1 MLGKGWVRQYSW
13 ILLMLFLGI
22 SSCRSS
28 VSQTP
33 KADPYFKLLSSA
45 DIDYKPL
52 QALLRQRQWKDADR
66 ETFRILLKISNREA
80 EGWLSQKEVEN
91 LACDDLHTIN
101 DLWNYYSDRRF
112 GFSQQQQIWEAVGGR
127 VGEYTPETAEQFG
140 DRVGWRKWGQ
150 WRKYDQL
157 NFSDYAP
164 VGHLPATT
172 GNGVSG
178 GVWNGVASI
187 THRLK
192 YCRLVDALA
201 NRQWVKADWETLAL
215 FDAYRIPFENSS
227 APAPLVISEIPCHEL
242 QGIDQLWRKFS
253 DQRFGLS
260 VQTPIV
266 KSTGN
271 DAEKLDW
278 RKYEQ
283 LEQALGWRIDP
294 REDSYNNIDAKKI
307 PLGHFP
313 YRLGYSYDTFGSGF
327 NRTWRLSINPEC
339 GF

>member
-1 MLGKGWVRQYSW
+1 MLRQGLIRQYSW
-13 ILLMLFLGI
+13 MLLILFLGI
-22 SSCRSS
+22 PSCRSS

-33 KADPYFKLLSSA
+33 KADPYFNLVSAA

-52 QALLRQRQWKDADR
+52 QALLRQRQWKEADQ

-80 EGWLSQKEVEN
+80 EGWLSQKDVEN

-101 DLWNYYSDRRF
+101 ELWNYYSDRRF

-127 VGEYTPETAEQFG
+127 VGEYTPQSAEKFG

-157 NFSDYAP
+157 NFSDDAP

-201 NRQWVKADWETLAL
+201 NRQWVEADWKTLEL
-215 FDAYRIPFENSS
+215 FEAYRIPFENSS
-227 APAPLVISEIPCHEL
+227 APAPLVISKIPCHEL
-242 QGIDQLWRKFS
+242 KVIDQLWLKFS

-271 DAEKLDW
+271 DSEKLDW

-294 REDSYNNIDAKKI
+294 REDSYNNVDAKQI